1 MNGLH
6 IIMFIKIMIIIF
18 LYYYYHSSSLS
29 SYDDFIIIEP
39 VQEIGEGGGA
49 HRICRVYAL

>member
-1 MNGLH
+1 
-6 IIMFIKIMIIIF
+6 MFIKIMIIIF